1 MCGICGIFRKDKAP
15 VDHQDLRRMCNA
27 MVHRGPDDEGYFTSG
42 HVGLGMRRLKIIDL
56 ETGHQPIHNEDN
68 SIWVVLNGEIYN
80 FPELRDSLE
89 SKNHRFYTRSDTEV
103 IVHLYEEYGEKFL
116 DHLNGM
122 YCFALWDEREERLI
136 ISRDRLGVKQIH
148 YYEDERQ
155 IVFGSELKT
164 VLALDGMSRD
174 INYQALSD
182 YFSLQYIPAP
192 RTVYKNIHKLP
203 PACSLI
209 VDDRG
214 SAVRRYWT
222 LAYDENA
229 LSGKDAV
236 DAVDDSLKQSIRRQ
250 MISDVPLGAYLSG
263 GIDSSLLVAIM
274 AGLSDRPVETFSIIW
289 DSGAENFDERKYARF
304 VADKYRTNH
313 HEFLVKPQIEEVM
326 DNIVGGFDEPF
337 ADDSAIPNYY
347 IARETRKYV
356 TVALSGLGGDE
367 MSAGYERYLGMKM
380 LHHYRH
386 LPAVIRSRILP
397 SIIHGIPDSKT
408 GNPWIERMKRF
419 VRISDLPFAESYF
432 HMSSKIDPADKDQ
445 LFSGETQAM
454 IDDGYSTSG
463 HFRKFYDECTSTDA
477 LNRMLYIDMNMY
489 MVDQLLVL
497 SDRMSMAHS
506 LELRVPYL
514 DHLLVETFARVKPD
528 MKLRGIVKKY
538 VLKKVSERY
547 FPKTFIYRKKMG
559 FSSPMVIWLR
569 NDLREYM
576 SYLLNRQ
583 SIRRTGIL
591 NPDTVERYVNEH
603 VQARH
608 NHDMKLWSIMMF
620 MLWYN
625 RYIDRVYPA

>member
-1 MCGICGIFRKDKAP
+1 MCGICGIFRKDDNP
-15 VDHQDLRRMCNA
+15 VDHHDLRRMCDA
-27 MVHRGPDDEGYFTSG
+27 MVHRGPDDEGYFSSG

-56 ETGHQPIHNEDN
+56 ETGHQPIHNEDG

-80 FPELRDSLE
+80 YPELRASLE
-89 SKNHRFYTRSDTEV
+89 RKSHRFYTRSDTEV
-103 IVHLYEEYGEKFL
+103 IVHLYEEYGDKFL
-116 DHLNGM
+116 DRLNGM
-122 YCFALWDEREERLI
+122 YCFALWDEREKRLM

-148 YYEDERQ
+148 YYEDEQQ

-164 VLALDGMSRD
+164 ILSLNGISREM
-174 INYQALSD
+174 NYQALSD

-192 RTVYKNIHKLP
+192 HTIYKGIQKLP

-209 VDDRG
+209 IDG
-214 SAVRRYWT
+214 SGAAVRRYWA
-222 LAYDENA
+222 LEYDDNA

-236 DAVDDSLKQSIRRQ
+236 EAVDASLRQSIQRQ

-274 AGLSDRPVETFSIIW
+274 AGFSELPVETFSIIW
-289 DSGAENFDERKYARF
+289 DSGAKNFDERGYARF
-304 VADKYRTNH
+304 VAEKYRTNH
-313 HEFLVKPQIEEVM
+313 HEFLVKPDIEEVM
-326 DNIVGGFDEPF
+326 DSIVGGFDEPF

-367 MSAGYERYLGMKM
+367 MSAGYERYLGMKA
-380 LHHYRH
+380 LYFYRRM
-386 LPAVIRSRILP
+386 PAKLRSGFI
-397 SIIHGIPDSKT
+397 SSFIQGIPDSKT

-432 HMSSKIDPADKDQ
+432 RLSSKIDPADKVR
-445 LFSGETQAM
+445 LFTRETQEKIEYA
-454 IDDGYSTSG
+454 YSTSA
-463 HFRKFYDECTSTDA
+463 HFKKFYDECTSSEA
-477 LNRMLYIDMNMY
+477 VNRMLFIDMNTY

-506 LELRVPYL
+506 LELRVPFL
-514 DHLLVETFARVKPD
+514 DHLLVETFAKVQPS
-528 MKLRGIVKKY
+528 MKLKGIVKKY
-538 VLKKVSERY
+538 LLKKVSERY
-547 FPKTFIYRKKMG
+547 FPKNFIYRKKMG
-559 FSSPMVIWLR
+559 FSSPMVLWLR
-569 NDLREYM
+569 NDLKSYM
-576 SYLLNRQ
+576 LHLLNRK
-583 SIRRTGIL
+583 SIQQTGIL
-591 NPDTVERYVNEH
+591 NPDIVERYVNEH

-625 RYIDRVYPA
+625 RYIERVYHY